1 MMNQI
6 SYELTIQSLKKSL
19 AEAVNKIDST
29 EGQEKAFFLGR
40 KTALEFSLS
49 LIDDKDGDAEG
60 EE

>member
-1 MMNQI
+1 MNQI
-6 SYELTIQSLKKSL
+6 RYESTIQSLKKSL
-19 AEAVNKIDST
+19 AEAVKKIDST

-49 LIDDKDGDAEG
+49 LIDDNDGDAEG